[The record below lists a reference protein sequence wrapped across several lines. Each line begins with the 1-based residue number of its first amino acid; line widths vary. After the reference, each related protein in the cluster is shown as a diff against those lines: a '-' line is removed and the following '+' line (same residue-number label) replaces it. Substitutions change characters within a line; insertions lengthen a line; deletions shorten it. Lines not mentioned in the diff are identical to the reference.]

1 MSVRH
6 ESGVFFLLLFFRYFK
21 KKERTVLVGVAH
33 SRWWSQP
40 NAIQLSIQRFKSIQI
55 GVKKMR

>member
-1 MSVRH
+1 MRVAS
-6 ESGVFFLLLFFRYFK
+6 FYYYYFSDTLK